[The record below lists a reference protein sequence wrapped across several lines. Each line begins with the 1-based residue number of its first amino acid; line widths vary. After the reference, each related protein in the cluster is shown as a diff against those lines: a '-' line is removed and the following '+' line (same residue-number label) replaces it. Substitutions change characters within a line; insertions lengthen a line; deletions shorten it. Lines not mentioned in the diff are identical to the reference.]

1 MRRRTLTILVT
12 ACALVAGCASV
23 PPGAPLAGAVPAT
36 QTPGARLA
44 AALAAADAA
53 AATGDQPALVR
64 ALADIEALGGRPD
77 DPAGEAQLSAWH
89 AKSGAAPIPLRG
101 RTLGRGY
108 RSGTITPGSNL
119 VIAQTFL
126 SGQKASIAVS
136 AVDGKALGLSVL
148 DGKDQPVCREQSQRA
163 SCSWIPLF
171 TQRHTIQVRNPGP
184 REVRYYLVID

>member
-1 MRRRTLTILVT
+1 M
-12 ACALVAGCASV
+12 
-23 PPGAPLAGAVPAT
+23 
-36 QTPGARLA
+36 RLA
-44 AALAAADAA
+44 AALAAAEVAA
-53 AATGDQPALVR
+53 VAGDRPALVR
-64 ALADIEALGGRPD
+64 ALADIEALGGRPE
-77 DPAGEAQLSAWH
+77 DPAGEALLAAWRET
-89 AKSGAAPIPLRG
+89 SGTTPIPLRG

-108 RSGTITPGSNL
+108 RSGTITPGSQM

-136 AVDGKALGLSVL
+136 AVDGKPLGLNVL

-163 SCSWIPLF
+163 SCSWVPLF